1 MSKSWYILHTF
12 TGYENKIE
20 RTIRQYLETKDIDSN
35 VVTDIRVPVEEI
47 VELKD
52 GKKKTRKNN
61 FMPGY
66 LMIEMDLPEMG
77 WKLTCNQLRRI
88 QGVTGFVGTNPDVR
102 PIPITADEARNLLTR
117 IGAIKGEA
125 KVHVKQ
131 SFAVGDQV
139 KITEGPFATFTGT
152 IKEVMIEKETLKVE
166 VQIFGRP
173 TPVELSFLQAE
184 KVI

>member
-1 MSKSWYILHTF
+1 MSKAWYILHTY

-20 RTIRQYLETKDIDSN
+20 RTIRQYLETKDIDSA
-35 VVTDIRVPVEEI
+35 VVTDVRVPVEEI
-47 VELKD
+47 VEIKD

-66 LMIEMDLPEMG
+66 LMLEMDLPEFG
-77 WKLTCNQLRRI
+77 WNVTCNKLRRV
-88 QGVTGFVGTNPDVR
+88 QGVTGFVGTDANVR
-102 PIPITADEARNLLTR
+102 PRPITPDEARNLLTR

-125 KVHVKQ
+125 KVHIKQ

-139 KITEGPFATFTGT
+139 KISDGPFATFTGT
-152 IKEVMIEKETLKVE
+152 IKEVMVEKEMLKVE
-166 VQIFGRP
+166 VQIVGRP

-184 KVI
+184 KVS